1 MARKDRLKEEREEI
15 LREMASIR
23 RMRRG
28 TVNEQ
33 IFESKRKDGTVVI
46 RGPYYLYSRTEKD
59 KSFSQRLTVEKVD
72 RYQEET
78 ENCRR
83 FKELANRCVLVCE
96 KLAVEDTCRREKK
109 RSTTRSRG

>member
-72 RYQEET
+72 RYQEEA

-83 FKELANRCVLVCE
+83 FKTREVKLVTVRNSLQ
-96 KLAVEDTCRREKK
+96 KGHNALD
-109 RSTTRSRG
+109 RGWG